1 MAMTTTLRAAALLLG
16 AWLAGPAG
24 ATMYRCGNVFQDRPC
39 EGGATEQ
46 RIVPGGSG
54 TARPGGNPAAPG
66 AAVSPFAI
74 PCARVGESA
83 QRIVWKREGG
93 ATLEKQLNEAHGDTE
108 LAATIQA
115 VYARR
120 GTAPEVRAAIESECV
135 AERTKQA
142 EAAEAL
148 KALQKQ
154 AGPAAPAQAGAVPAA
169 RPAADAA
176 PAAAVIPAAT
186 KPNPA
191 CAGLRR
197 DLASVESQLR
207 AGGKAGTMESL
218 QNQRRA
224 VDKQLS
230 DAKC

>member
-1 MAMTTTLRAAALLLG
+1 M
-16 AWLAGPAG
+16 
-24 ATMYRCGNVFQDRPC
+24 
-39 EGGATEQ
+39 
-46 RIVPGGSG
+46 
-54 TARPGGNPAAPG
+54 
-66 AAVSPFAI
+66 
-74 PCARVGESA
+74 GESA

-93 ATLEKQLNEAHGDTE
+93 ATLDKQLNEAHGDTE
-108 LAATIQA
+108 LVGTIQA

-154 AGPAAPAQAGAVPAA
+154 AGPAAPAQAAPAA
-169 RPAADAA
+169 APAAPAA
-176 PAAAVIPAAT
+176 PAAAVIPAAA
-186 KPNPA
+186 KPNPM
-191 CAGLRR
+191 CATWRR
-197 DLASVESQLR
+197 DLADVEGQLR
-207 AGGKAGTMESL
+207 AGGKAGTMENL